1 MTRRYI
7 HLLIIRKVVSKNILL
22 LRWLHGDGTKHLPF
36 LQQKGKKKK
45 RKNVAYGRLITELW
59 LVTLNEKTYLE
70 ATKWANV
77 KV

>member
-1 MTRRYI
+1 MVAWGWNQTSAIPTAKR
-7 HLLIIRKVVSKNILL
+7 
-22 LRWLHGDGTKHLPF
+22 
-36 LQQKGKKKK
+36 KKKK

>member
-1 MTRRYI
+1 MVAWGWNQTSAIPTAKR
-7 HLLIIRKVVSKNILL
+7 
-22 LRWLHGDGTKHLPF
+22 
-36 LQQKGKKKK
+36 KKK
-45 RKNVAYGRLITELW
+45 RNNVAYGWLISELW